1 MSANTSGSIS
11 IRIFTLIPRAGLST
25 GYRLHLRRCPDC
37 EDDSLNLT
45 QKRSPGAKGVWL
57 MLEAGFD
64 VSIGKLDKAW
74 FVEMRH
80 IARKMVRFGFI
91 AIRPMLRMSRK
102 DLW

>member
-1 MSANTSGSIS
+1 
-11 IRIFTLIPRAGLST
+11 
-25 GYRLHLRRCPDC
+25 
-37 EDDSLNLT
+37 
-45 QKRSPGAKGVWL
+45 

-80 IARKMVRFGFI
+80 IGRKIVRFGFI